1 MNERALIAML
11 VLIALLVLTN
21 VAMYR
26 IVRSA
31 SRGDSRWMRA
41 LRDTLSKPLEASHR
55 PLDELRQKVE
65 ELKSPRPAPSPVQ
78 SHSTKH
84 AEAVIEGSAL
94 DDQQENAEHES
105 FR

>member
-21 VAMYR
+21 VAMDG

-41 LRDTLSKPLEASHR
+41 LRDALSRPPEASHKS
-55 PLDELRQKVE
+55 LDELRQKVE
-65 ELKSPRPAPSPVQ
+65 ELKSPPSPAQ

-84 AEAVIEGSAL
+84 AEAATEGSAL
-94 DDQQENAEHES
+94 GDRQENAEHES